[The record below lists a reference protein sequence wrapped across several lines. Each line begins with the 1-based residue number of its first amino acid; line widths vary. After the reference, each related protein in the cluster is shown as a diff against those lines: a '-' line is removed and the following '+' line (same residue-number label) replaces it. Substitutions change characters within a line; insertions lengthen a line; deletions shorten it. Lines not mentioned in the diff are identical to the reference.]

1 MIDVDSYLARI
12 GAHRTEPDL
21 AGLRE
26 LQERHLATVPFE
38 NLSIHLGEPIRLV
51 ADELADKIVRR
62 HRGGFC
68 YELNGAFAA
77 LLTAL
82 GYRVSLLSAQVF
94 RSDGDMGPPL
104 EHLALRVDLA
114 EPWLVDV
121 GFGRFSQYPLR
132 LAERSRQ
139 GDPQGEFQL
148 IEADTGDIDVL
159 CDGSPEYRLEPRR
172 RRLADFAPTCW
183 YLQNSPDSHFRR
195 SLTCSLPT
203 PRGRVTLSGTR
214 LIRTED
220 GRRTEDELTETDAIA
235 TYRDVFGIVLE
246 RVPAVAADRMVSPC
260 C

>member
-12 GAHRTEPDL
+12 GARRTAPDL

-51 ADELADKIVRR
+51 EDLLVDKIVRR
-62 HRGGFC
+62 RRGGFC

-82 GYRVSLLSAQVF
+82 GYRVSLLSAQAF
-94 RSDGDMGPPL
+94 RPDGQPGPPL

-132 LAERSRQ
+132 LAERGAQ
-139 GDPQGEFQL
+139 VDPQGEFRL
-148 IEADTGDIDVL
+148 TEIDTGVIDVS
-159 CDGSPEYRLEPRR
+159 CDGAPEYRLESRPRR
-172 RRLADFAPTCW
+172 LTDFTPTCW
-183 YLQNSPDSHFRR
+183 YLQTSPDSYFTR

-203 PRGRVTLSGTR
+203 PDGRVTLSGTR
-214 LIRTED
+214 LIRTEH
-220 GRRTEDELTETDAIA
+220 GRRTETELTEPLL
-235 TYRDVFGIVLE
+235 TYRDVFGIVLD
-246 RVPAVAADRMVSPC
+246 RVPTLTQSSDSVASPA
-260 C
+260 

>member
-12 GAHRTEPDL
+12 GARRTAPDL

-38 NLSIHLGEPIRLV
+38 NLSIHLGEPIQLAEDLLV
-51 ADELADKIVRR
+51 AKIVRR
-62 HRGGFC
+62 GRGGFC

-82 GYRVSLLSAQVF
+82 GYRVSLLAAAVF
-94 RSDGDMGPPL
+94 REDGQPGPPL
-104 EHLALRVDLA
+104 AHLALRVDLA

-132 LAERSRQ
+132 LAERGPQ
-139 GDPQGEFQL
+139 VDPQGEFHL
-148 IEADTGDIDVL
+148 AEVNTGVIDVS
-159 CDGSPEYRLEPRR
+159 CDGEPQYRLEVRP
-172 RRLADFAPTCW
+172 RRLADFTPTCW
-183 YLQNSPDSHFRR
+183 YLRTAPDSHFRK

-203 PRGRVTLSGTR
+203 PGGGRVTLSGTR

-220 GRRTEDELTETDAIA
+220 GRRTERELTDAEALA

-246 RVPAVAADRMVSPC
+246 HLPAVIGTP
-260 C
+260 